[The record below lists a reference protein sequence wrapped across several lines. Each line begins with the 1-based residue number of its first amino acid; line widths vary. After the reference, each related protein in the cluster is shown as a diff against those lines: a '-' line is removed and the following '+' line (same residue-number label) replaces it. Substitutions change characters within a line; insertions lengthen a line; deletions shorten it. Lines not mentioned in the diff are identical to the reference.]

1 MQAFQGIP
9 SRITIGTILTRVPC
23 KSLTRNFSQVT
34 DDTGKNPKSKLPDPE
49 ANKINP
55 ESERMKKFHEKL
67 KLQPLQRLS
76 PGMRYV
82 DLLLVE
88 TDPKSGE
95 LVANTEK
102 DPTKWGDW
110 QNGGRVSD
118 F

>member
-23 KSLTRNFSQVT
+23 KSLTRNFSQGT
-34 DDTGKNPKSKLPDPE
+34 PE
-49 ANKINP
+49 SSFFFFFPSRRIINKIG
-55 ESERMKKFHEKL
+55 
-67 KLQPLQRLS
+67 LS